1 MPLVLGA
8 VFFILRVSPTGSF
21 PKPLSPEEEARCIK
35 ACREGNLEA
44 RNKLIEHNLRLVAHI
59 VKKYYAASDEQ
70 DDLISIGTIG
80 LIKGVSTFDPDKN
93 VRLATYASRCIE
105 KAILTYTYKSKQ
117 TFFPH
122 RHFCIQAP
130 FITRSEAKRMQLGS
144 NHIAIYSRKS
154 KFTGRGE
161 SIGNQVELCR
171 DYIRTHFGAIYADQ
185 ALIYEDEGFSGGDL
199 HRPAFRRMM
208 QAAGSHSIKAIVVYR
223 LDRISR
229 SISDFSSLI
238 EELTRFNIAF
248 ISIREQFDTQ
258 TPIGR
263 AMMYIAS
270 VFSQLERET
279 IAERIRDNMHEL
291 AKTGRWLG
299 GITPIGFVSEHI
311 KTVSID
317 GKSRCSCQLKLIP
330 EESERVRQIYALFL
344 STRSLTAT
352 EAELNRQEVY
362 TKNGRPFTRYSI
374 RSILQNP
381 VYLTA
386 DHAAYSYFSQK
397 QAEVCSDLS
406 AFDGTHGVL
415 AYHRTK
421 QCKGK
426 PTVTLPVSEWIIA
439 VGGHAAV
446 ISSDVWLAAQSI
458 LEHNRSAHKK
468 CAFSPALSQLSIDK
482 TTFSGYS

>member
-1 MPLVLGA
+1 
-8 VFFILRVSPTGSF
+8 
-21 PKPLSPEEEARCIK
+21 
-35 ACREGNLEA
+35 
-44 RNKLIEHNLRLVAHI
+44 
-59 VKKYYAASDEQ
+59 
-70 DDLISIGTIG
+70 
-80 LIKGVSTFDPDKN
+80 
-93 VRLATYASRCIE
+93 
-105 KAILTYTYKSKQ
+105 
-117 TFFPH
+117 
-122 RHFCIQAP
+122 
-130 FITRSEAKRMQLGS
+130 MQYGS

-171 DYIRTHFGAIYADQ
+171 DYICTHFGAVYAEQ

-208 QAAGSHSIKAIVVYR
+208 QAAGSHSIKAIIVYR

-238 EELTRFNIAF
+238 EELTRLNIAF
-248 ISIREQFDTQ
+248 ISIREQFDTE

-299 GITPIGFVSEHI
+299 GITPIGFASEHI

-317 GKSRCSCQLKLIP
+317 GKSRRSCQLKLIP
-330 EESERVRQIYALFL
+330 EEAERVRRIYALFL
-344 STRSLTAT
+344 STGSLTAT
-352 EAELNRQEVY
+352 EAELRRQEIY

-386 DHAAYSYFSQK
+386 DRAACSYFCQK

-426 PTVTLPVSEWIIA
+426 PTVALPVSEWIIA

-446 ISSDVWLAAQSI
+446 ISSDIWLSAQSI
-458 LEHNRSAHKK
+458 LERNRRTHKK
-468 CAFSPALSQLSIDK
+468 CAFSPALSQLPIDK
-482 TTFSGYS
+482 TEFSDYS